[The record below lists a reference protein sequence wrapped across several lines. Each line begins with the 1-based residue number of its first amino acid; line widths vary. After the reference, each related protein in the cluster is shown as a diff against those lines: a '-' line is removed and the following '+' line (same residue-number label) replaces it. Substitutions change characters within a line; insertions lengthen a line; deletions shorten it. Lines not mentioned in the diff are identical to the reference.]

1 MVEVTV
7 GSFMIIGFLALVYLA
22 LNLGEIGWLD
32 RGRTYTVNAEFDNV
46 SGVKRGAS
54 VQVAGV
60 IVGEVSN
67 IMLNEDNLAE
77 LSLRIDKSLQI
88 PTDSIVSVKS
98 QGIIGDKY
106 IQITLGG
113 SLDYFSEDEVIID
126 TESAIDIESL
136 ISRFAFG
143 SAQ

>member
-98 QGIIGDKY
+98 HGIIGDKY